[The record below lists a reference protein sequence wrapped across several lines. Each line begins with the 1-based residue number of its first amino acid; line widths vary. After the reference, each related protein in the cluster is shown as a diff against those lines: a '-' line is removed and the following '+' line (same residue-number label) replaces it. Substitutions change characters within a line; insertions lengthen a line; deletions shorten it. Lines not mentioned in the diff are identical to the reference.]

1 MKVSIKMLKV
11 SNSFNFDQK
20 EVLIS
25 LVVLYDQN
33 MDTILHIIKFK

>member
-1 MKVSIKMLKV
+1 MLKV

-25 LVVLYDQN
+25 LAVLYDRN